1 MYLATMISNSQDQ
14 QVMVTRTRYE
24 GRDVFAV
31 WRLDA
36 HAITDVH
43 ENVGIAHRHE
53 SELTEVR
60 VRSKVLESMK
70 L

>member
-1 MYLATMISNSQDQ
+1 
-14 QVMVTRTRYE
+14 MVTRTRYE

-53 SELTEVR
+53 GELTEVG
-60 VRSKVLESMK
+60 VRSEVLESMK